1 MRGRLPVMAVTTA
14 LTQSASV
21 VDIGQEGSVASVEVH
36 GFLSQGFIL
45 STHNHPK
52 AS

>member
-21 VDIGQEGSVASVEVH
+21 VDIGQDGSAASVEVH
-36 GFLSQGFIL
+36 GFPSQGFIL